1 MTTKLALG
9 NNPQDSCLSTSPLIS
24 PCLTAATDDR
34 CHVNLKNKKND
45 MKKSYLG
52 IWLLQKKNPSS
63 GSGTHITQLITACN
77 SSSFGDPRSLASTGS
92 CTHLNIHALTP
103 EHMYT

>member
-9 NNPQDSCLSTSPLIS
+9 NNPQVSCLSTSPLIS

-34 CHVNLKNKKND
+34 CHVNLKNKKRYE
-45 MKKSYLG
+45 KKLFRHMA
-52 IWLLQKKNPSS
+52 LAKKNPSS